1 MKICNEDRWMSIFIS
16 HSPQLHHQMSCCVW
30 PTVSN
35 QNIIT
40 LTRLSIKLSHL
51 RGWNHWMLI
60 ISAQKITEITIWLR
74 KQLLI
79 YFLLTD
85 QTSSK
90 WHVLYLSDQLGS
102 EFWCTIST
110 LWTKKHYINLI
121 ISTEKTVQ
129 LVLFFA
135 TFGQQ
140 NWDVITIKCCYCEHF
155 HTQPQ
160 DHSFIV
166 VSEALW
172 WIQVKYLLSLC
183 SVFGHYQLLRIF
195 SCQILHCVHRLAWY
209 YSDSLLEGFHLK

>member
-40 LTRLSIKLSHL
+40 LTRLSIKSSHL

-140 NWDVITIKCCYCEHF
+140 AETLSPLNAVIVNIFT
-155 HTQPQ
+155 
-160 DHSFIV
+160 HSRKIIHLLSCLRPSDEYKSNIYSLFALFLVTTNSSGSLAAKYFIV
-166 VSEALW
+166 FTV
-172 WIQVKYLLSLC
+172 
-183 SVFGHYQLLRIF
+183 
-195 SCQILHCVHRLAWY
+195 
-209 YSDSLLEGFHLK
+209 